1 MLELIGHILL
11 LLAKDHCIIY
21 KGKSWYGVILR
32 VLTEL
37 NYLSKCATGSESSRG
52 NHQRR
57 IHTAVCVKRV
67 YSNFSQF
74 VYKKKVLQK
83 EGSLKKSQP
92 SPLLVHT
99 SQNSKTVL
107 TFVLVFTKGI
117 AKREALKFHMRLTES
132 VRSPLTSWQEISAI
146 SQAEVS
152 SGLQVFSH

>member
-1 MLELIGHILL
+1 MMLELIGHILL

-83 EGSLKKSQP
+83 EGSLKKVNL
-92 SPLLVHT
+92 PLYWYTLH
-99 SQNSKTVL
+99 KTV
-107 TFVLVFTKGI
+107 KQ
-117 AKREALKFHMRLTES
+117 S
-132 VRSPLTSWQEISAI
+132 
-146 SQAEVS
+146 
-152 SGLQVFSH
+152 